1 MRTHAAFR
9 LMAVAATLALALSPS
24 AVLASGF
31 QLVEQNGSG
40 LGNAY
45 SGQAA
50 GVKDASA
57 IFFNPAA
64 LTGLEGGNLVISI
77 EPIIPS
83 QTFTDSGST
92 APSLPP
98 LPGVPPLGIPSAGPA
113 VTPAV

>member
-1 MRTHAAFR
+1 MRIRTA
-9 LMAVAATLALALSPS
+9 LKTVAVIATLALALSP
-24 AVLASGF
+24 APVLASGF

-40 LGNAY
+40 LGNAF

-64 LTGLEGGNLVISI
+64 LTGIEGGNVVLSI

-83 QTFTDSGST
+83 Y
-92 APSLPP
+92 
-98 LPGVPPLGIPSAGPA
+98 
-113 VTPAV
+113 